1 MIWLADPAIWAP
13 VHTFQA
19 ADENVPFVMAR
30 AFCWRESTGAA
41 SERYEWALQL
51 EGVEL
56 DHAMLSDAV
65 TPAAA
70 AKRCILLLKVCSRGS
85 GPART
90 AIRYQDAVGRYDRG
104 LVGLHLHQLH

>member
-70 AKRCILLLKVCSRGS
+70 AKRCILLLKRDLLS
-85 GPART
+85 
-90 AIRYQDAVGRYDRG
+90 DAAGRYDRKPVD
-104 LVGLHLHQLH
+104 LLHLHQLH